1 MAGDTLVILL
11 LDLALIAV
19 LARAAGALARRFGQ
33 PAVIGE
39 VVMGILLGP
48 TLLHG
53 SLASTLFPGEVRGFL
68 IAFADLGIILF
79 MFVTGLEFRRGGDH
93 APRRAAIG
101 IGLGSIILPFVLGTS
116 LGTWWD
122 TATPDATPLGA
133 RLFMGLA
140 LSVTAFPVL
149 ARILDDRGM
158 TRHSLGRLAL
168 AGAAFCDLLA
178 WVLLA
183 VVLALGAGGHQP
195 WRLVWLLPYV
205 AVMAAATPL
214 LRRLV
219 QRRADRLNPVVA
231 LAGLL
236 ASAAAT
242 EWMGLHFVLGAFLF
256 GIVLSGLRGPEGE
269 RALKPVRE
277 SAEGLGL
284 GLLMP
289 VYFVVAGWQV
299 DLSVLRAAQLVQL
312 LVLMAIAV
320 VGKVAGTMIAARLSG
335 LRPREAA
342 VLGALMNTRGLTELI
357 VLSAG
362 RQAGLLNDSSYSLL
376 VAMAVLT
383 TLSTGPI
390 LNRLQGRPKRED
402 PASDAAPR
410 TSELQQA

>member
-1 MAGDTLVILL
+1 MTSNTIVIFL
-11 LDLALIAV
+11 LDLALIAI
-19 LARAAGALARRFGQ
+19 LARAAGSLARRFGQ

-48 TLLHG
+48 TVLHG
-53 SLASTLFPGEVRGFL
+53 AVAKALFPGEVRGFL
-68 IAFADLGIILF
+68 IAFANLGIILF
-79 MFVTGLEFRRGGDH
+79 MFVTGLEFRQSGDNP
-93 APRRAAIG
+93 ARRAALG
-101 IGLGSIILPFVLGTS
+101 IGLGSIALPFALGAS

-149 ARILDDRGM
+149 ARILDGRGM
-158 TRHSLGRLAL
+158 THHPLGQLAL

-183 VVLALGAGGHQP
+183 GVLALGAGGQQP
-195 WRLVWLLPYV
+195 WRLLLLLPYA
-205 AVMAAATPL
+205 AVMATCTPL
-214 LRRLV
+214 LRRLIR
-219 QRRADRLNPVVA
+219 QRPGLLNPVVT
-231 LAGLL
+231 LTGLL

-256 GIVLSGLRGPEGE
+256 GIALSGLRGSEGE
-269 RALKPVRE
+269 YAQKSVRE

-299 DLSVLRAAQLVQL
+299 DLSVLRATQLVQL
-312 LVLMAIAV
+312 LVLLTIAV
-320 VGKVAGTMIAARLSG
+320 VGKVAGTMVAARLSG

-357 VLSAG
+357 VLTAG
-362 RQAGLLNDSSYSLL
+362 RQAGLLNNSSYSLL

-390 LNRLQGRPKRED
+390 LNHLQGRPQRED
-402 PASDAAPR
+402 PASNDRPR
-410 TSELQQA
+410 ESQLQQA

>member
-1 MAGDTLVILL
+1 MASHTVVILL
-11 LDLALIAV
+11 LDLALIGV
-19 LARAAGALARRFGQ
+19 LARGAGALARRCGQ

-48 TLLHG
+48 TVLHG
-53 SLASTLFPGEVRGFL
+53 ALTRALFPVETRGFL
-68 IAFADLGIILF
+68 IAFANLGIILF
-79 MFVTGLEFRRGGDH
+79 MFVTGLEFRRGSDH

-101 IGLGSIILPFVLGTS
+101 IGLGSIVLPFVLGTS

-149 ARILDDRGM
+149 ARILDDRAM
-158 TRHSLGRLAL
+158 TRHPLGRTAL

-178 WVLLA
+178 WVVLA
-183 VVLALGAGGHQP
+183 VVLAFGADGNQP
-195 WRLVWLLPYV
+195 WHLLWLLPYA
-205 AVMAAATPL
+205 AVTAACSPL
-214 LRRLV
+214 LRRLM
-219 QRRADRLNPVVA
+219 QRRSGRLDPVCA

-236 ASAAAT
+236 ASCAAT
-242 EWMGLHFVLGAFLF
+242 EWMGLHFVLGAFVF
-256 GIVLSGLRGPEGE
+256 GIVLSGLRGPDGE
-269 RALKPVRE
+269 RAVRSIRE

-299 DLSVLRAAQLVQL
+299 DLSALHATQLLQL
-312 LVLMAIAV
+312 LVLLAIAV
-320 VGKVAGTMIAARLSG
+320 AGKVVGTMVAARLAG
-335 LRPREAA
+335 LQPREAA
-342 VLGALMNTRGLTELI
+342 ILGALMNTRGLTELI
-357 VLSAG
+357 VLTAG

-390 LNRLQGRPKRED
+390 LNRLQGRPTRQH
-402 PASDAAPR
+402 PAADDVARAP
-410 TSELQQA
+410 EPQQA

>member
-1 MAGDTLVILL
+1 MASRIIVVLL
-11 LDLALIAV
+11 LDLALIAI

-48 TLLHG
+48 TVLHG
-53 SLASTLFPGEVRGFL
+53 ALAKVLFPGEMREFL
-68 IAFADLGIILF
+68 IAFANLGIILF

-101 IGLGSIILPFVLGTS
+101 IGLGSIVLPFALGAS
-116 LGTWWD
+116 LGIWWA
-122 TATPDATPLGA
+122 TGTPDATPLGS

-149 ARILDDRGM
+149 ARILDDRDM

-178 WVLLA
+178 WTLLA
-183 VVLALGAGGHQP
+183 GVLALGVGGHQP
-195 WRLVWLLPYV
+195 WRLLWLLPY
-205 AVMAAATPL
+205 AAGMAACVPL

-219 QRRADRLNPVVA
+219 QRRGRLNPVVA

-242 EWMGLHFVLGAFLF
+242 EWMGLHFVLGAFVF
-256 GIVLSGLRGPEGE
+256 GIVLSGLRGREGE
-269 RALKPVRE
+269 HTLEPVRQ
-277 SAEGLGL
+277 SAEGIGP

-299 DLSVLRAAQLVQL
+299 DLSVLRAAQLLQL
-312 LVLMAIAV
+312 LVLLLIAV
-320 VGKVAGTMIAARLSG
+320 VGKVGGTMVAARLSG

-342 VLGALMNTRGLTELI
+342 ILGALMNTRGLTELI
-357 VLSAG
+357 VLTAG
-362 RQAGLLNDSSYSLL
+362 RQAGLVNEATYSLL

-383 TLSTGPI
+383 TLSTSPI
-390 LNRLQGRPKRED
+390 LNRLQGRSKRKG
-402 PASDAAPR
+402 PAPDGAAR
-410 TSELQQA
+410 ESELQQA

>member
-1 MAGDTLVILL
+1 MDSNTIVILL
-11 LDLALIAV
+11 LDLALIAI

-48 TLLHG
+48 TVLHG
-53 SLASTLFPGEVRGFL
+53 VVAETLFPGQVRGYL
-68 IAFADLGIILF
+68 IAFANVGIALF
-79 MFVTGLEFRRGGDH
+79 MFVTGLEFRRGDGH

-101 IGLGSIILPFVLGTS
+101 IGLGSIVLPFAMGTS
-116 LGTWWD
+116 LGAWWD

-133 RLFMGLA
+133 HLFMGLA

-158 TRHSLGRLAL
+158 TRQPLGRLAL

-183 VVLALGAGGHQP
+183 GVLALGAGGHQP
-195 WRLVWLLPYV
+195 WRLLWLLPYV
-205 AVMAAATPL
+205 AVMAACTVL

-219 QRRADRLNPVVA
+219 QRRAGRLNPVVA

-236 ASAAAT
+236 ASAAST

-256 GIVLSGLRGPEGE
+256 GIVLSGLRGPAGE

-299 DLSVLRAAQLVQL
+299 DLSVLRATQLVQL
-312 LVLMAIAV
+312 LVLLAIAV
-320 VGKVAGTMIAARLSG
+320 VGKVAGTMVAARVSG

-342 VLGALMNTRGLTELI
+342 ILGALMNTRGLTELI
-357 VLSAG
+357 VLTAG

-390 LNRLQGRPKRED
+390 LNRLQGRPKRAGS
-402 PASDAAPR
+402 ASDDTTR
-410 TSELQQA
+410 ESRLQQV